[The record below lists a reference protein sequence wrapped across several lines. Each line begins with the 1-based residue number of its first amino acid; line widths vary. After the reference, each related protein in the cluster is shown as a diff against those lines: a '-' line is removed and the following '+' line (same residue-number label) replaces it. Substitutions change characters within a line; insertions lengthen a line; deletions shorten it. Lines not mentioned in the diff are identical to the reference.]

1 MAQTK
6 QVVQRQRQVTLMAKC
21 NEVFLQFG
29 GLFHLK
35 DQQGRKLVRSAH
47 CSKIRKKKIREIT
60 FHKKI
65 GKICFFFFH
74 RTVPETE
81 V

>member
-6 QVVQRQRQVTLMAKC
+6 QVVWWRQVTLMAKC

-35 DQQGRKLVRSAH
+35 DQQGRKLVRRISQEF
-47 CSKIRKKKIREIT
+47 SKNPKK
-60 FHKKI
+60 
-65 GKICFFFFH
+65 
-74 RTVPETE
+74 VQYLL
-81 V
+81 

>member
-47 CSKIRKKKIREIT
+47 SALKSAKKIIREIT
-60 FHKKI
+60 FHKK
-65 GKICFFFFH
+65 KICQKVQFDEKMH
-74 RTVPETE
+74 C
-81 V
+81 